1 MVCCTEHTQSLS
13 LHQYMIIPLPP
24 SLPPSLPFSPAE
36 IQLVVCQESKL
47 EALYAQAQN
56 CLSLRL
62 VVKIG
67 SQVSEEE
74 REQAE
79 KNGVKLY
86 SMDQVEVET
95 LIMGVSDTKDS
106 LSPSLSLSFN

>member
-1 MVCCTEHTQSLS
+1 MSLS
-13 LHQYMIIPLPP
+13 L
-24 SLPPSLPFSPAE
+24 SPAE

-56 CLSLRL
+56 CPSLRL

-67 SQVSEEE
+67 SEGVSEEE
-74 REQAE
+74 KELAE

-86 SMDQVEVET
+86 SMDQVEVYRELWVLVT
-95 LIMGVSDTKDS
+95 QGMSSS
-106 LSPSLSLSFN
+106 LSYCL